1 MAWGR
6 EEGTQSERKIHMKR
20 AGMLKCLRMNK
31 RLKSAGLIVLILAA
45 AVMVMGQGLPK
56 GPAWDKGALPGGEAK
71 QSKGPAASGGVE
83 SGSAGI
89 KVRKMGGG
97 SHHKTLKEALAA
109 AGSSPATLRLS
120 PGNWVIPEDL
130 VFPKNI
136 TLGFERGA
144 VLSLGRGVKITMNS
158 EIEAGCHQIFSGP
171 GRVEGNLRTRFI
183 YPQWWGAQGDGVAD
197 DYEAIAAAAPA
208 ARGKVLYFKYGT
220 YLTSQTI
227 VLPEQIFVD
236 ADPGTVIKAS
246 KSMKVV
252 MTADVAQ
259 KPDYGAQQFSL
270 RNLRIDGNNL
280 ADNCIYLYKIS
291 MNNFDALDGV
301 STHKAVGDGIVLVAC
316 QGGSF
321 RNIQTFDNGGNGIAI
336 LGCNS
341 ASFHSISATA
351 NKKSGVYISRF
362 SDTDGVHY
370 GGGCAITRIHCESN
384 AEHGVDIFKVVNNNR
399 VSIVGGWIEM
409 NGGDGVRITSSP
421 VTISGSLFFGVG
433 TDSNYAVHI
442 MSGSQVCVNGCT
454 LVGAKDSAY
463 VFKDEG
469 NNPDNVFYFNY
480 DGIKGCYNK
489 RAMFDSVLPE
499 NADRK

>member
-1 MAWGR
+1 
-6 EEGTQSERKIHMKR
+6 
-20 AGMLKCLRMNK
+20 MLKCLRMNK
-31 RLKSAGLIVLILAA
+31 GLKTAGLLVLTLAA
-45 AVMVMGQGLPK
+45 AVMLMGQGLPK

-71 QSKGPAASGGVE
+71 PSKGPAASGGVE

-89 KVRKMGGG
+89 EVRKMGGV
-97 SHHKTLKEALAA
+97 SNHKTIKEALAA
-109 AGSSPATLRLS
+109 AGSSQATLRLS
-120 PGNWVIPEDL
+120 PGNWVIPENL

-144 VLSLGRGVKITMNS
+144 ILSLGSGVKVTINS
-158 EIEAGCHQIFSGP
+158 EIEAGFYQIFSGP
-171 GRVEGNLRTRFI
+171 GTVEGNIMARFI
-183 YPQWWGAQGDGVAD
+183 YPQWWGARGDGAAD
-197 DYEAIAAAAPA
+197 DYEAIAQAAHA
-208 ARGKVLYFKYGT
+208 ARGKVLYFKHGT

-236 ADPGTVIKAS
+236 ANPGTIIKAS

-259 KPDYGAQQFSL
+259 RPDYGAQQFSL
-270 RNLRIDGNNL
+270 RNLRIDGNKL

-301 STHKAVGDGIVLVAC
+301 STYKAVSDGIVLVAC

-321 RNIQTFDNGGNGIAI
+321 RNIQTFDNGGNGISI

-351 NKKSGVYISRF
+351 NKKSGAFISRF
-362 SDTDGVHY
+362 SDKDGVHY

-421 VTISGSLFFGVG
+421 VTISGTLFFGVATG
-433 TDSNYAVHI
+433 SNYAVHI

-454 LVGAKDSAY
+454 LVGAKGSAY
-463 VFKDEG
+463 VYKDEG

-489 RAMFDSVLPE
+489 KAMFDSVLPE
-499 NADRK
+499 NAGRQ